1 MGVGASPSIGGGK
14 AGGGGGRMCSLD
26 VLAIVAKLAADCD
39 LPAFA
44 LRDTLSLSSASSASA
59 TASPESSPSS
69 SPTSMLVAAPHW
81 QAGPH
86 TGVLQR
92 AYEQNRYPNKSER
105 KRLASAVRK
114 TERQVAGWFQNK
126 RQRDK
131 RLWESAA
138 TATATGV
145 WAYELETTG

>member
-1 MGVGASPSIGGGK
+1 
-14 AGGGGGRMCSLD
+14 MCSLD

-44 LRDTLSLSSASSASA
+44 LQDASASLSSP
-59 TASPESSPSS
+59 TASPGSSPSS

-92 AYEQNRYPNKSER
+92 AYEQNRYPNKTER
-105 KRLASAVRK
+105 HRLASAVRK
-114 TERQVAGWFQNK
+114 TERQVAVWFQNK

-138 TATATGV
+138 TATTA

>member
-1 MGVGASPSIGGGK
+1 
-14 AGGGGGRMCSLD
+14 MCSLD

-44 LRDTLSLSSASSASA
+44 LRDTLSLSSLSSA

-86 TGVLQR
+86 TGILQR
-92 AYEQNRYPNKSER
+92 AYEQNRYPNKTER
-105 KRLASAVRK
+105 HRLASAVRK
-114 TERQVAGWFQNK
+114 TERQVAVWFQNK

-138 TATATGV
+138 MATATAAC
-145 WAYELETTG
+145 AYELETTG

>member
-1 MGVGASPSIGGGK
+1 
-14 AGGGGGRMCSLD
+14 MCSLD

-39 LPAFA
+39 LPTFA
-44 LRDTLSLSSASSASA
+44 VQDTLSSLSSA

-92 AYEQNRYPNKSER
+92 AYEQNRYPNK
-105 KRLASAVRK
+105 
-114 TERQVAGWFQNK
+114 TERQVAVWFQNK

-138 TATATGV
+138 ATA

>member
-1 MGVGASPSIGGGK
+1 
-14 AGGGGGRMCSLD
+14 MCSLD

-44 LRDTLSLSSASSASA
+44 LRDTLSLTSASASASASA
-59 TASPESSPSS
+59 TASAESSPSS

-105 KRLASAVRK
+105 HRLASAVRK
-114 TERQVAGWFQNK
+114 TERQVAVWFQNK

-138 TATATGV
+138 MATATAAC
-145 WAYELETTG
+145 AYELETTG

>member
-1 MGVGASPSIGGGK
+1 
-14 AGGGGGRMCSLD
+14 MCSLD
-26 VLAIVAKLAADCD
+26 VLAIVAKLAGDCD

-44 LRDTLSLSSASSASA
+44 LRDTLSLSSA

-69 SPTSMLVAAPHW
+69 SPPPMLVAAPHW

-92 AYEQNRYPNKSER
+92 AYEQNRYPNKTER
-105 KRLASAVRK
+105 HRLASAVRK
-114 TERQVAGWFQNK
+114 TERQVAVWFQNK

-138 TATATGV
+138 TATTA
-145 WAYELETTG
+145 WAYELETTS

>member
-1 MGVGASPSIGGGK
+1 
-14 AGGGGGRMCSLD
+14 MCSLD

-44 LRDTLSLSSASSASA
+44 LRDTLSLSSASSASSLSSPS
-59 TASPESSPSS
+59 ASAESSPSS

-114 TERQVAGWFQNK
+114 TERQVAVWFQNK

-138 TATATGV
+138 MATATAA

>member
-1 MGVGASPSIGGGK
+1 
-14 AGGGGGRMCSLD
+14 MCSLD

-44 LRDTLSLSSASSASA
+44 LRDTLSLSSASSASSLSSPS
-59 TASPESSPSS
+59 ASAESSPSS
-69 SPTSMLVAAPHW
+69 SPTSMLVAAPHS
-81 QAGPH
+81 QTGPH
-86 TGVLQR
+86 TGILQR

-105 KRLASAVRK
+105 HRLASAVRK
-114 TERQVAGWFQNK
+114 TERQVAVWFQNK

-138 TATATGV
+138 TATATAAC
-145 WAYELETTG
+145 AYELETTG

>member
-1 MGVGASPSIGGGK
+1 
-14 AGGGGGRMCSLD
+14 MCSLD

-39 LPAFA
+39 LPTFA
-44 LRDTLSLSSASSASA
+44 VQDTLSSLSSA

-92 AYEQNRYPNKSER
+92 AYEQNRYPNKTER
-105 KRLASAVRK
+105 HRLSSAVRK
-114 TERQVAGWFQNK
+114 TERQVAVWFQNK

-138 TATATGV
+138 ATA

>member
-1 MGVGASPSIGGGK
+1 
-14 AGGGGGRMCSLD
+14 MCSLD

-44 LRDTLSLSSASSASA
+44 FQDTLSLSSLSSASSPS
-59 TASPESSPSS
+59 ASAESSPSS

-92 AYEQNRYPNKSER
+92 AYEQNRYPNKTER
-105 KRLASAVRK
+105 HRLASAVRK
-114 TERQVAGWFQNK
+114 TERQVAVWFQNK

-138 TATATGV
+138 TATATTA

>member
-1 MGVGASPSIGGGK
+1 MGAGASPSTGGGK
-14 AGGGGGRMCSLD
+14 ARGAGGSGMCSLD
-26 VLAIVAKLAADCD
+26 VLAIVAKLAADSD
-39 LPAFA
+39 LPTFA
-44 LRDTLSLSSASSASA
+44 VQDTLSSLSSA

-86 TGVLQR
+86 TGILQR
-92 AYEQNRYPNKSER
+92 AYEQNRYPNKTER
-105 KRLASAVRK
+105 HRLASAVRK
-114 TERQVAGWFQNK
+114 TERQVAVWFQNK

-138 TATATGV
+138 TAAAA
-145 WAYELETTG
+145 WAYELEATG

>member
-1 MGVGASPSIGGGK
+1 
-14 AGGGGGRMCSLD
+14 MCSLD

-44 LRDTLSLSSASSASA
+44 FHETPSSLSSP
-59 TASPESSPSS
+59 ASPGSSPSS
-69 SPTSMLVAAPHW
+69 SPTPMLVAAPHW

-86 TGVLQR
+86 TGILQR

-105 KRLASAVRK
+105 HRLASAVRK
-114 TERQVAGWFQNK
+114 TERQVAVWFQNK

-138 TATATGV
+138 TATATAA
-145 WAYELETTG
+145 WAYELETTS